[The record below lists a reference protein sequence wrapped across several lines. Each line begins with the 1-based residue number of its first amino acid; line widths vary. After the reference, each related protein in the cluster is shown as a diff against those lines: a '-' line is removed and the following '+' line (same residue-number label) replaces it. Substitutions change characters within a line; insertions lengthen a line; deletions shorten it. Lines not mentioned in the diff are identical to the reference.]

1 MERLLN
7 IMRERN
13 LDGYY
18 ISRPVNVNY
27 ISHYTGADSFLFI
40 TEGEKFFLTDPRYT
54 EQAAMECPD
63 YTIVNWR
70 AYGSQAKAVGDLAA
84 KCQCKAI
91 GYEDDFMTVD
101 QYHGFQA
108 K

>member
-63 YTIVNWR
+63 YTIADCFRLWLTGESSR
-70 AYGSQAKAVGDLAA
+70 RSGSEVPVQSHWL
-84 KCQCKAI
+84 
-91 GYEDDFMTVD
+91 
-101 QYHGFQA
+101 
-108 K
+108 